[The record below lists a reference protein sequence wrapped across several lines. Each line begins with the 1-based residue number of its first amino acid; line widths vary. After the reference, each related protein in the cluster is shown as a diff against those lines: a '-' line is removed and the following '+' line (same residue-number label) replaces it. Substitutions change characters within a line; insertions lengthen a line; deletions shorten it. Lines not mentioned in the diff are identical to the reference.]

1 MDIKRIF
8 LAIISFMILF
18 SFSSCGDENMEVV
31 SVSIESETSDKIVTE
46 KPNIL
51 VVGCSDFKG
60 DFNPFF
66 AEALS
71 DKNVVDMVF
80 DKLLTFD
87 RQGILIEKGID
98 GEEASYNG
106 KKYSYKGLSDINIK
120 YNSDLTAVVTVTLR
134 NDIKF
139 SDGET
144 MDADD
149 VIFSMYVL
157 SDKSYNGPIT
167 FYNLPIKGMT
177 DYRKGKSKSVE
188 GITKKND
195 STIVIDFEYF
205 DNSML
210 SSLSIPIVP
219 LHYYGDEDMYDYDN
233 NEFGFKKG
241 DISSVNIKNNVPL
254 GTGAYKFDKYKN
266 GIVYLERNKD
276 YFKGEPKIN
285 FIEFRNVDESK
296 CIQKILDGEIHI
308 ADITFN
314 KAVEESIKKI
324 NGGSL
329 DGTVLKTY
337 AYDNI
342 GYGYIGISADSV
354 KVGAEKDSNES
365 KYLRKALATVFSV
378 YREDAI
384 NEYFGESAEV
394 INYPVSNSFWA
405 APKLSDGFYE
415 IAFSKSINNF
425 DIYKSDMTQ
434 EEKYSAAL
442 DAAKAYLIAAGY
454 YYDIETSKFIAPP
467 EGASM
472 TYEIMVLGDGIGDH
486 PAYKIFE
493 NARIAFEKL
502 GLKLVINDIKDL
514 SQLWNALDNGNCE
527 IWAAAWDDY
536 SDNSIYQLY
545 HSSNIDGKGGTNSN
559 DYDISDKEL
568 DSYIAMALS
577 STDIEFK
584 KTAYKNCYET
594 VLDWAVEVPLYQR
607 KSAFVVNNY
616 FVAEETMLSDYT
628 ANYTWRE
635 DIINLDINE
644 ILS

>member
-1 MDIKRIF
+1 MYSKRIL
-8 LAIISFMILF
+8 LAILSFVLLF
-18 SFSSCGDENMEVV
+18 TFSSCGNEDIEVV
-31 SVSIESETSDKIVTE
+31 SVSVESEASHEAITE

-66 AEALS
+66 AEPLS
-71 DKNVVDMVF
+71 DKNVIDMIF

-98 GEEASYNG
+98 GEESSYNG
-106 KKYSYKGLSDINIK
+106 KKYSYKGLSDITIK
-120 YNSDLTAVVTVTLR
+120 YNSDLTAVVTITLR
-134 NDIKF
+134 NDVKF
-139 SDGET
+139 SDGEVLN
-144 MDADD
+144 ADD

-157 SDKSYNGPIT
+157 ADKSYNGPMT
-167 FYNLPIKGMT
+167 FYNLPITGMS
-177 DYRKGKSKSVE
+177 DYRNGKSKSIE

-195 STIVIDFEYF
+195 NTIVIDFEYL
-205 DNSML
+205 DTSML
-210 SSLSIPIVP
+210 FSLSIPIAP

-233 NEFGFKKG
+233 NKFGFKKG
-241 DISSVNIKNNVPL
+241 DISSANITNNEPL
-254 GTGAYKFDKYKN
+254 GTGSYKFDKYKN

-276 YFKGEPKIN
+276 YYKGEPKIS
-285 FIEFRNVDESK
+285 FIEFRSVDESER
-296 CIQKILDGEIHI
+296 IQGILDGVIHI

-314 KAVEESIKKI
+314 KSAEESIKTV

-329 DGTVLKTY
+329 DGSVLRTY
-337 AYDNI
+337 VYDNL
-342 GYGYIGISADSV
+342 GYGYIGICADTV
-354 KVGAEKDSNES
+354 KVGTEKDSNES

-384 NEYFGESAEV
+384 QEYFGESAEV
-394 INYPVSNSFWA
+394 INYPASNSFWA
-405 APKLSDGFYE
+405 APKVSDGFYE

-425 DIYKSDMTQ
+425 EIYKSDMTQ
-434 EEKYSAAL
+434 EKKFSAAL

-454 YYDIETSKFIAPP
+454 YYDIETSKFIAAP
-467 EGASM
+467 EGSSM

-493 NARIAFEKL
+493 NAKTAFEKL
-502 GLKLVINDIKDL
+502 GLKLIINDIKDSL
-514 SQLWNALDNGNCE
+514 QLWDALDNGNCQ
-527 IWAAAWDDY
+527 IWAAAWDNY

-545 HSSNIDGKGGTNSN
+545 HSSNIDGNGGTDSN

-568 DSYIAMALS
+568 DSLIAMAFS
-577 STDIEFK
+577 STDLEFK
-584 KTAYKNCYET
+584 KTAYKNCYEII
-594 VLDWAVEVPLYQR
+594 LDWAVEVPLYQR

-628 ANYTWRE
+628 ANYTWHE
-635 DIINLDINE
+635 DIINLDLNE
-644 ILS
+644 VLA